1 MGTASQQMAEF
12 VAGLRFDDLPPD
24 VVAAARRHMLDAVGV
39 ALAASALGAGGPV
52 IEMTRSWAGARESS
66 VIGYDFG
73 APASWAALAN
83 GTLTHALDY
92 DDTHVESV
100 VHPSAFVVPAAIA
113 VGEEIGASGRDIVTA
128 AVAGYE
134 VATRIGAAAPGRFH
148 VRGQHTTGLCGTF
161 GAAAVAGRLWG
172 LTSDEIAQAF
182 GIAGSQSSGLFA
194 YLSDGSET
202 KRLHAGW
209 AAHGG
214 IVAADLARRGFTGP
228 STIFEGP
235 HGLFDAFLAGEEPD
249 RARLVRGLG
258 TEWETTRIAI
268 KPYPACH
275 FVHAFMD
282 AGIEAGVKW
291 ADIEEIVCSIAPPAI
306 GIVAEPRAPR
316 LHPATTYQAQFSLP
330 FAVASAIVGGRD
342 ALEYFGDDARADRRV
357 LTLAERVH
365 HEPDTTLPF
374 PKTYG
379 GKLRVYTRGGRSIE
393 IEELVNRGHPD
404 RPLSDEELAS
414 KFLKNARMRLETRAA
429 RRALTKLQRIDK
441 IDKIENLT
449 SALQTP

>member
-24 VVAAARRHMLDAVGV
+24 VIAAARRHMLDSVGV
-39 ALAASALGAGGPV
+39 ALAASALGAGAPV
-52 IEMTRSWAGARESS
+52 IEMTRSWAGAREAS

-73 APASWAALAN
+73 APAPWAALAN
-83 GTLTHALDY
+83 GTLTHALDF

-100 VHPSAFVVPAAIA
+100 VHPSAFVVPAAMA

-172 LTSDEIAQAF
+172 LTPDEIAQAF

-342 ALEYFGDDARADRRV
+342 ALEYFGEDARADRRV

-379 GKLRVYTRGGRSIE
+379 GRLRVNTRGGRTIE
-393 IEELVNRGHPD
+393 VEELVNRGHPD
-404 RPLSDEELAS
+404 RPLSDEELAA

-429 RRALTKLQRIDK
+429 RRALTKLQRIDQ

-449 SALQTP
+449 SALQAP

>member
-1 MGTASQQMAEF
+1 
-12 VAGLRFDDLPPD
+12 
-24 VVAAARRHMLDAVGV
+24 MLDAVGV
-39 ALAASALGAGGPV
+39 ALAASATGAGAPV
-52 IEMTRSWAGARESS
+52 IEMTRSWAGAREAS
-66 VIGYDFG
+66 ILGYDFG
-73 APASWAALAN
+73 APAPWAALAN
-83 GTLTHALDY
+83 GTLVHALDF

-100 VHPSAFVVPAAIA
+100 VHPSAFVVPAALA
-113 VGEEIGASGRDIVTA
+113 VGEEIGANGRDVLTA

-148 VRGQHTTGLCGTF
+148 VRGQHTTGLVGTF

-172 LTSDEIAQAF
+172 LTAEEIAHAF

-202 KRLHAGW
+202 KRIHAGW

-214 IVAADLARRGFTGP
+214 VAAADLARRGFTGP

-258 TEWETTRIAI
+258 SEWETTRIAI

-282 AGIEAGVKW
+282 AGIEANVKW
-291 ADIEEIVCSIAPPAI
+291 ADIEEIVCFITPAAV

-316 LHPATTYQAQFSLP
+316 LHPATTYAAQFSLP

-342 ALEYFGDDARADRRV
+342 SLEYFGEDARNDRRV
-357 LTLAERVH
+357 LTLAERIH
-365 HEPDTTLPF
+365 HQPDPTLPF
-374 PKTYG
+374 PATYG
-379 GKLRVYTRGGRSIE
+379 GRLRVNTRGGRTLDID
-393 IEELVNRGHPD
+393 ELVNRGHPD
-404 RPLSDEELAS
+404 RPLSDDDLSS
-414 KFLKNARMRLETRAA
+414 KFLRNARMRLETRAA
-429 RRALTKLQRIDK
+429 RRALTKLQRLESIE
-441 IDKIENLT
+441 KIESLT
-449 SALQTP
+449 GALQTP

>member
-73 APASWAALAN
+73 APAPWAALAN

-291 ADIEEIVCSIAPPAI
+291 ADIDEIVCSIAPPAI

-429 RRALTKLQRIDK
+429 RRALTKLQRIDQ

>member
-12 VAGLRFDDLPPD
+12 VAGLRFEDLPTD

-100 VHPSAFVVPAAIA
+100 VHPSAFVVPAALA

-134 VATRIGAAAPGRFH
+134 IATRIGAAAPGRFH

-161 GAAAVAGRLWG
+161 L
-172 LTSDEIAQAF
+172 
-182 GIAGSQSSGLFA
+182 SGE
-194 YLSDGSET
+194 D
-202 KRLHAGW
+202 
-209 AAHGG
+209 
-214 IVAADLARRGFTGP
+214 
-228 STIFEGP
+228 
-235 HGLFDAFLAGEEPD
+235 PD
-249 RARLVRGLG
+249 RARRVRGLG
-258 TEWETTRIAI
+258 TEWEPTRIAI

-291 ADIEEIVCSIAPPAI
+291 ADIEEVVCSIAPPAI

-316 LHPATTYQAQFSLP
+316 LHP
-330 FAVASAIVGGRD
+330 
-342 ALEYFGDDARADRRV
+342 
-357 LTLAERVH
+357 
-365 HEPDTTLPF
+365 
-374 PKTYG
+374 
-379 GKLRVYTRGGRSIE
+379 
-393 IEELVNRGHPD
+393 
-404 RPLSDEELAS
+404 
-414 KFLKNARMRLETRAA
+414 
-429 RRALTKLQRIDK
+429 
-441 IDKIENLT
+441 
-449 SALQTP
+449 